1 MRHETFF
8 KGDRPSATVQRRLRK
23 LEADNAEERAKAEV
37 RRRDKGC
44 RFPLCGCGRLRLA
57 REVSHSEH
65 KGSGGNPAGDRSVA
79 ELMVYLCRERH
90 RTNPFS
96 IDKGTIAWEPVLKR
110 EGANGCIRWLVDV
123 ALLRYYVQGGQRPSS
138 TRLVVVAT
146 ETAPGASWAE
156 VTPGREWVFEALRSM
171 QW

>member
-23 LEADNAEERAKAEV
+23 LEADNAEDRAKADV

-65 KGSGGNPAGDRSVA
+65 KGSGGNPAGNRSVA

-96 IDKGTIAWEPVLKR
+96 IDKGTIAWEPLRKR
-110 EGANGCIRWLVDV
+110 EGANGLIRWLVDV
-123 ALLRYYVQGGQRPSS
+123 ALLRYYVEGGQRPST
-138 TRLVVVAT
+138 TRLSTVAV
-146 ETAPGASWAE
+146 ETSIGTAVIE
-156 VTPGREWVFEALRSM
+156 PGREWVFEALRSM